1 MKRLITA
8 GAALAMGLVVTLGA
22 CSRTFTTPSE
32 ESRGAVA
39 QWIGRNRAELV
50 HQMGQPK
57 EAVPM
62 TDIGGEMLY
71 YSYEGHHYVFETDPQ
86 GNITSAVQTR

>member
-8 GAALAMGLVVTLGA
+8 AALAMGVMLMLGA
-22 CSRTFTTPSE
+22 CVSHQPWITTPSQE
-32 ESRGAVA
+32 TTQA
-39 QWIGRNRAELV
+39 QWIGRDRVELA

-62 TDIGGEMLY
+62 TDTGGEMLY
-71 YSYEGHHYVFETDPQ
+71 YSYEGHHYVFETDPL
-86 GNITSAVQTR
+86 GKITSAVQTR

>member
-1 MKRLITA
+1 MKRFITA
-8 GAALAMGLVVTLGA
+8 GALAMGVMITLGG
-22 CSRTFTTPSE
+22 CGSHQPWVTTPSQ
-32 ESRGAVA
+32 ESSQA
-39 QWIGRNRAELV
+39 QWIGHNRVELA

-62 TDIGGEMLY
+62 TDTGGEMLF
-71 YSYEGHHYVFETDPQ
+71 YSYEGHHYVFETDPL